1 MLTIVI
7 PAFEKVER
15 LRPALRS
22 VIAVARRE
30 APDAEI
36 IVANDGGTPA
46 VAAAVGQ
53 IAASCA
59 EVNEVCV
66 LPRGGRSAARNA
78 GARHSRGDRVLFLD
92 EDVLAGRGLLTAH
105 LRRGA
110 AFPDALVR
118 GTILHMPWLAAFD
131 DPVCG
136 TLTAAARRSL
146 RFVAGSGT
154 APTRLEGRR
163 LELDGEGLPDARAGA
178 LARMRPFERD
188 LHAWLEARPVDAP
201 GRWVASTGGNLSVGR
216 ECFLRLGGFDE
227 RMGLRWGAED
237 LEFGYRAEKAGCPV
251 VHAPDAV
258 VYHLDHQSPD
268 RRDEHQDALEYFAAK
283 HRDPS
288 VLRLQAYFF
297 GSASLAEALQV

>member
-15 LRPALRS
+15 LRLALRS
-22 VIAVARRE
+22 VIAVARTE
-30 APDAEI
+30 APGAEI
-36 IVANDGGTPA
+36 VVVNDGGTPA
-46 VAAAVGQ
+46 IAEAVGR
-53 IAASCA
+53 IAPSCEA
-59 EVNEVCV
+59 INEVCII
-66 LPRGGRSAARNA
+66 PRGGRSAARNA

-105 LRRGA
+105 LRHA
-110 AFPDALVR
+110 AAYPAALVR

-131 DPVCG
+131 DPASG
-136 TLTAAARRSL
+136 TLTAHARRSL
-146 RFVAGSGT
+146 RLAAGDAVSPAGLQ
-154 APTRLEGRR
+154 RRR
-163 LELDGEGLPDARAGA
+163 LELDAEGLPDARTGA

-188 LHAWLEARPVDAP
+188 LHAWLDERPVDAP
-201 GRWVASTGGNLSVGR
+201 GRWVASTGGNLSVSR

-237 LEFGYRAEKAGCPV
+237 LEFGYRAEKAGCPI

-258 VYHLDHQSPD
+258 VYHLDHQTTD
-268 RRDEHQDALEYFAAK
+268 RRDEHQVALEYFAAK

-288 VLRLQAYFF
+288 VLRLQEYFF